1 MSRHDDTP
9 PMKRVLP
16 PAKRVIPTNHPA
28 YRNYE
33 ARILAKAEKDITTQ
47 QPPRL
52 ACKTTIADIFG
63 SDPQAVARTQ
73 RAALGTMVDPI
84 DWDSLLSEG

>member
-16 PAKRVIPTNHPA
+16 LPPSKRVIPTNHPA

-33 ARILAKAEKDITTQ
+33 ARLLAKAEQDITAA
-47 QPPRL
+47 QPQRPV
-52 ACKTTIADIFG
+52 CKTTMADVLALILALFILM
-63 SDPQAVARTQ
+63 VL
-73 RAALGTMVDPI
+73 AACA
-84 DWDSLLSEG
+84 LLVILWGLS

>member
-16 PAKRVIPTNHPA
+16 LPPSKRVIPTNHPA

-33 ARILAKAEKDITTQ
+33 ARLLAKAEQDITAE
-47 QPPRL
+47 QPPRPV
-52 ACKTTIADIFG
+52 CKTTLADVLTLIL
-63 SDPQAVARTQ
+63 
-73 RAALGTMVDPI
+73 ALFILMVLA
-84 DWDSLLSEG
+84 SCALLVVLWGLS

>member
-52 ACKTTIADIFG
+52 ACKTTIADIF
-63 SDPQAVARTQ
+63 ALILAMFILMVL
-73 RAALGTMVDPI
+73 AACAFLVILWG
-84 DWDSLLSEG
+84 LS